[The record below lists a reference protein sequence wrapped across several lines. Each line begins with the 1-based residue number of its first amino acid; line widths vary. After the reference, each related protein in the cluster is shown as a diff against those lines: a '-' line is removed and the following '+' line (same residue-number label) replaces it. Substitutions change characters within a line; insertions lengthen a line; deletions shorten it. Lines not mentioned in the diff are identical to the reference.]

1 MPSYTVDR
9 YDTPDG
15 ERELILTSLTK
26 DPGWVL
32 VDFAA
37 DDRGP
42 VDDSRIV
49 ARGLRNCTE
58 AAAIA
63 DVYVLASSRLERPA
77 WTLAR
82 DYVDPAPYRRGW
94 PAQK

>member
-1 MPSYTVDR
+1 MPSYTIDR

-63 DVYVLASSRLERPA
+63 DGYLLLSCRLGRPA
-77 WTLAR
+77 WSLTR
-82 DYVDPAPYRRGW
+82 ERVDSAPYRR
-94 PAQK
+94 